1 MSRRYANARLHP
13 RRSLTWFTQITLI
26 PPGALSYFTENR
38 HPTFLHWR
46 SAVTL
51 SRRFVAGS
59 ELLERRISVAIS
71 RVRSKFQK
79 FAIPLASGG
88 IAVSCVNFSAPPATR
103 DRLARFSRNNASSVR
118 HRAFFAP
125 RFHSAI
131 SFQFYRESVSPE
143 SGNDSGNSLSLEY
156 RGLRDEQ
163 VFLLAG
169 ATLR

>member
-103 DRLARFSRNNASSVR
+103 DRLARFSRNNASSL
-118 HRAFFAP
+118 
-125 RFHSAI
+125 
-131 SFQFYRESVSPE
+131 
-143 SGNDSGNSLSLEY
+143 SLSLS
-156 RGLRDEQ
+156 LS
-163 VFLLAG
+163 LSSTAAC
-169 ATLR
+169 ATSRCFFSQERLCGKRSRFDGRPNLQTMTQTDSRMQTR